1 METRANYALIGA
13 FVIVATMAIVA
24 FTLWLGQ
31 AQFQRDFEDYDIVFE
46 GPVSLEE
53 GSAVRYIG
61 IKVGEVS
68 WVRID
73 RGDPSKVRA
82 RIRIDAETPVKTDS
96 TASIQLAGITGVTF
110 VQISAGSADAAVL
123 KARPGEPVPVIRAE
137 RTQLDE
143 IVSGGAEALGKAT
156 IALDRMNLL
165 LTDENIE
172 AFSTTL
178 RNVETISG
186 QLAAEDGLVNQAS
199 STLQAVSSASTQFE
213 SASASLDRFG
223 KTADE
228 QMSRLGGDVNELI
241 AEVSELATRA
251 NETVTLSARTV
262 EAATR
267 AIEGP
272 ATDTLEDA
280 RLASRDL
287 RALINRLDR
296 IAREMEQNP
305 QGLVV
310 GDPVPYEEGRN

>member
-13 FVIVATMAIVA
+13 FVIVAAFAVAA
-24 FTLWLGQ
+24 FTMWLGQ
-31 AQFQRDFEDYDIVFE
+31 SQFRRNFEAYDIVFE

-53 GSAVRYIG
+53 GASVRYIG

-96 TASIQLAGITGVTF
+96 TASIQLAGITGITF
-110 VQISAGSADAAVL
+110 VQISAGSPAAGVL
-123 KARPGEPVPVIRAE
+123 EERPGQPVPVIRAE

-156 IALDRMNLL
+156 LAIDRMNLL

-172 AFSTTL
+172 SFATTL
-178 RNVETISG
+178 KNVETISG
-186 QLAAEDGLVNQAS
+186 QLAADDGLVQQAS
-199 STLQAVSSASTQFE
+199 TTLQDVSSASSRFE
-213 SASASLDRFG
+213 AASVSLESFG

-228 QMSRLGGDVNELI
+228 QMTRFGGEVNELI
-241 AEVSELATRA
+241 GELRDVAASADRTVAQSTRA
-251 NETVTLSARTV
+251 V
-262 EAATR
+262 EAATK

-305 QGLVV
+305 QGFVV
-310 GDPVPYEEGRN
+310 GDPVPYEEGR